1 MSFQTLMITY
11 HFTTN
16 ASNTIKIQTHQITKI
31 EDIITKLQIQPNNYK
46 LKSFIINHNNLY
58 IKINACNITIK
69 AFIKQINVLYQH
81 QIDIDDFVSLFKKFS
96 NETFSL
102 KESSKFD
109 IYENINEYIHRN
121 LPRNPFDWLDRT
133 DDPTPKLKQHPKTC
147 YYNIQNIK
155 EHLKHAN
162 NTIILK
168 NNKYIVF

>member
-1 MSFQTLMITY
+1 MTFQTLTLTY

-16 ASNTIKIQTHQITKI
+16 ASNTIKTQTHQITKLK
-31 EDIITKLQIQPNNYK
+31 DIITKLQNQPNNYK
-46 LKSFIINHNNLY
+46 LKSFVIEYNNLC
-58 IKINACNITIK
+58 IKINACDITIK
-69 AFIKQINVLYQH
+69 AFIKQMNVLYQH
-81 QIDIDDFVSLFKKFS
+81 QIGIDDFVLLFKKFS
-96 NETFSL
+96 NETFTL

-121 LPRNPFDWLDRT
+121 LPRNPFDWLSRT
-133 DDPTPKLKQHPKTC
+133 SDPIPKLKQHPKTC
-147 YYNIQNIK
+147 YYNIQAIK